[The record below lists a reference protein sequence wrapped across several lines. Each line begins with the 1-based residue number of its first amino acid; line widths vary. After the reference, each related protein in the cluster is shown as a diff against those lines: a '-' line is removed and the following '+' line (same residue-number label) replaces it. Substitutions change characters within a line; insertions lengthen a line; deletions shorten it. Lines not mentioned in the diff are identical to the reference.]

1 MIRLYDSQKK
11 GKAASHLSNAFSMG
25 HFEELLLSGQYKQE
39 IFRRD
44 YAVLVKYC
52 LGGIR
57 VGANV

>member
-1 MIRLYDSQKK
+1 MIRLYDPQKE

-39 IFRRD
+39 VFWRD
-44 YAVLVKYC
+44 YAVLVEYRP
-52 LGGIR
+52 GGIR